1 MIMLNPSGA
10 YGTVTASSNNIPSVC
25 AVLRKSSF
33 RQKQQPNSSVRY
45 GSASSHACGAFCDSG
60 PALFSQRIVALF
72 KATSRQSTGV
82 LELAMR
88 IKDTEMFG
96 LYTPAANGTQVAAL
110 VLTLSNSKNLPRIL
124 DSGGKD
130 F

>member
-1 MIMLNPSGA
+1 MERTEQSQHLVIIFRPFVQCYVKAVSGKNNNP
-10 YGTVTASSNNIPSVC
+10 TAPCDMEVH
-25 AVLRKSSF
+25 LRMPVALF
-33 RQKQQPNSSVRY
+33 VIRAQRCFH
-45 GSASSHACGAFCDSG
+45 SASWAVF
-60 PALFSQRIVALF
+60 VALF

-110 VLTLSNSKNLPRIL
+110 VLTQSNSKNLPRIL